1 MKLQLAAIPL
11 MFLLGSPADAQI
23 TVENPQHLELPE
35 QRAQVLH
42 RIICHVVADELH
54 IRGAKT
60 EFPVIL
66 VLGEPEE
73 RIGVD
78 DDGMPRKIY
87 LMRWDEASF
96 AISDMQLAVQRAVIR
111 DHWQQ
116 MTNEVLRR
124 WKQVAPVQ
132 HSELN
137 GASRS
142 FR

>member
-11 MFLLGSPADAQI
+11 MFLVDSPADAQI
-23 TVENPQHLELPE
+23 TVKNPRHLEFLE

-42 RIICHVVADELH
+42 QIICHVVADELH
-54 IRGAKT
+54 MRGAKT
-60 EFPVIL
+60 GFPVIL

-78 DDGMPRKIY
+78 DDGMPPKIY
-87 LMRWDEASF
+87 LKRWDEASF
-96 AISDMQLAVQRAVIR
+96 AISDMQLVVQRAVIR

-124 WKQVAPVQ
+124 WRQVAPVQ

-137 GASRS
+137 GASRT